1 MWIKK
6 KCTAWTLER
15 KKNVSQRVS
24 VTAMVKKTSQQRR
37 KGQRKRTT
45 PVLDSI
51 VTRIVDG
58 SIPPEHELVNLIV
71 RHELRGNESDH
82 FVANTHNQL
91 SNVIPFLLSIFEGIV
106 DTIYSK
112 LERPADGG
120 PPPPADGDDVL

>member
-1 MWIKK
+1 
-6 KCTAWTLER
+6 
-15 KKNVSQRVS
+15 
-24 VTAMVKKTSQQRR
+24 MVKKTSQQRR

-58 SIPPEHELVNLIV
+58 SIPPEHELVDLIV

-112 LERPADGG
+112 LERPANGRPADGG
-120 PPPPADGDDVL
+120 PASGEDFL